1 MHQGRTLFV
10 FNLLLTLFLSAC
22 GGGGSSSPPSS
33 ASSSQSSIVVASSS
47 LATSSIIQSS
57 LNQSSAST
65 AVRVIA
71 SGNYF
76 STNAAPM
83 FNEKFGGVVVEDQFC
98 REVNST
104 RISEVF
110 DNTLQKYVF
119 SFHIDMDD
127 IDCATNES
135 DRQRLEVKSYA
146 LSPENLKGVQGE
158 THFYRWKLHLPEGFQ
173 VSSSFTHLFQ
183 VKPVGQNDAMPLIS
197 LTARKAN
204 PNRLEVLYAATSET
218 QRIAEIPLSQ
228 LLGKWVDV
236 QVIAHYASIGSFEI
250 TIYEIPSNTQLL
262 HFVNNALDMWREG
275 TEFNRP
281 KWGIYRSLDNKQDL
295 KAETLLYDDFCIG
308 EMANTCW

>member
-10 FNLLLTLFLSAC
+10 FSLLLTLFLSAC
-22 GGGGSSSPPSS
+22 GGDGSSSSPSPV
-33 ASSSQSSIVVASSS
+33 SSSQSSIVVASSS

-83 FNEKFGGVVVEDQFC
+83 FNENFGGVAVEDQFC

-158 THFYRWKLHLPEGFQ
+158 THFYRWKLHLSEGFQ

-308 EMANTCW
+308 ETVSCW